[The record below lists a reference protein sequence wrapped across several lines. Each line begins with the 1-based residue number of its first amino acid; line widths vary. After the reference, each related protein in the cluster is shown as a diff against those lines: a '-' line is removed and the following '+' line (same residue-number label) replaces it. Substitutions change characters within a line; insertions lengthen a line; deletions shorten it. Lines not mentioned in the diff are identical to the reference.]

1 MNNKNTT
8 IDKIALS
15 EFSVHY
21 HQLGKNEQQGCNDEM
36 VNNPKWLAPFW
47 KKDGYM
53 CTADKI
59 MMSKNL
65 TIS

>member
-15 EFSVHY
+15 EFGVHY
-21 HQLGKNEQQGCNDEM
+21 HQLGKNEQQWCNDEM
-36 VNNPKWLAPFW
+36 VTNPVWLQPFW
-47 KKDGYM
+47 EKEDYM
-53 CTADKI
+53 STADKI

-65 TIS
+65 TIC